1 MRLARFL
8 GAALGLAVLA
18 AALPSAAD
26 EMPPDEAPTPPPSVR
41 MLQSPPRY
49 GTYYQRWEPTFY
61 TGFAPRADDPR
72 RVHLHV
78 GRGNQLR
85 ITVALSEPT
94 LAAYARDL
102 KARRDT
108 YQRLVADGR
117 VVLTQNH
124 GLDAFTAALE
134 DTGLDALVAQESHLA
149 PAALRERNLALMERL
164 NPKRVFR
171 ISIPAGELV
180 RRWVAGLRS
189 ADRKAM
195 DRDRRLEL
203 LNALLPTRLWVTEM
217 DSETRTAL
225 DALVTAAPSAES
237 LGQGVP
243 AGFAAAYFALLD
255 RVAPGRYPRQGDR
268 LVFAEFTAIQPV
280 GTFNET
286 TDYRG
291 RRIPLYPTPGRRA
304 LTTHQGTKTV
314 DHIPTV
320 AAYSYSPWL
329 PYMHVG
335 TNMHNSFHTL
345 WWRMPVD
352 ETPFLPAS
360 WRAAAGDGTDG
371 KPTRYL
377 WLLSRGP
384 MSHGCTHLTT
394 GHISEL
400 RQLLPAETA
409 ALYDVDVFY
418 NRSYDYDVFDID
430 GDFEPEVIGVEY
442 FIAYSLSNKRPN
454 RLRVANQRSA
464 YYDWL
469 YAGDLELGGNGDGGD
484 VFLDIQDGRF
494 IERTARSGRSYARV
508 PLYEAA
514 YEPEH
519 IQFYRLVDIPF
530 ARALRQVGAGH
541 PFPGGPEAR
550 ATASP

>member
-1 MRLARFL
+1 MRLARFPR
-8 GAALGLAVLA
+8 AALLSAVLA
-18 AALPSAAD
+18 AAPPSAAD
-26 EMPPDEAPTPPPSVR
+26 EIPPEEAPAPPPSVR
-41 MLQSPPRY
+41 MLEGPPRY

-61 TGFAPRADDPR
+61 TGFAPRSDDPR

-85 ITVALSEPT
+85 ITVTLSEAT
-94 LAAYARDL
+94 IAAYARDL

-108 YQRLVADGR
+108 YQSLVADGR
-117 VVLTQNH
+117 VVLTKNRA
-124 GLDAFTAALE
+124 LDAFTAALANVS
-134 DTGLDALVAQESHLA
+134 LDALVAEESDLA
-149 PAALRERNLALMERL
+149 PAALHERNLALMQRL

-171 ISIPAGELV
+171 ISIPEGELV
-180 RRWVAGLRS
+180 RRWVAGLRPE
-189 ADRKAM
+189 DRKAM

-203 LNALLPTRLWVTEM
+203 LNALLPTRLWVAEM
-217 DSETRTAL
+217 DQETGTAL
-225 DALVTAAPSAES
+225 EALVVAAPSAES
-237 LGQGVP
+237 LAQGVP
-243 AGFAAAYFALLD
+243 AAFAARYFALLD
-255 RVAPGRYPRQGDR
+255 RVAPGLYPRRGDR
-268 LVFAEFTAIQPV
+268 VAFAEFTAVHPV

-291 RRIPLYPTPGRRA
+291 RKIPLYPTPGRRA

-335 TNMHNSFHTL
+335 TTMHNSFHTL

-352 ETPFLPAS
+352 ETAFLPAS
-360 WRAAAGDGTDG
+360 WRAAAADATEG
-371 KPTRYL
+371 KPNTYL

-400 RQLLPAETA
+400 RQLLPAETE
-409 ALYDVDVFY
+409 ALYDVDVFL

-430 GDFEPEVIGVEY
+430 GDLEPEVIGVGY

-454 RLRVANQRSA
+454 RLRVGNQRSA

-469 YAGDLELGGNGDGGD
+469 YAGDLELDGDGRG
-484 VFLDIQDGRF
+484 VFIDIQDGRF
-494 IERTARSGRSYARV
+494 IERTARSGKSYARV

-514 YEPEH
+514 YDPER

-541 PFPGGPEAR
+541 PFPGGTASR
-550 ATASP
+550 ATAGP